1 MKCNR
6 CGAEYQGNFCP
17 SCGAPAEIQP
27 PIPPQNPAQPYVTPP
42 KPQKPKKP
50 IYKKWWFY
58 GIIVILL
65 IVLVSAVAGGQK
77 SVKIDWSEMV
87 LGQQLPEPP
96 GKKGEIYENS
106 ADMLHL
112 DIRKVTDAQYTAY
125 IDACKE
131 MGFTVDPQAESST
144 YDVHNSAGYKLHLSH
159 YDRKEIW
166 EFSWKS
172 PWR

>member
-1 MKCNR
+1 M
-6 CGAEYQGNFCP
+6 
-17 SCGAPAEIQP
+17 
-27 PIPPQNPAQPYVTPP
+27 
-42 KPQKPKKP
+42 
-50 IYKKWWFY
+50 
-58 GIIVILL
+58 L

-131 MGFTVDPQAESST
+131 MGFTVDP
-144 YDVHNSAGYKLHLSH
+144 
-159 YDRKEIW
+159 
-166 EFSWKS
+166 
-172 PWR
+172 